1 MHRARI
7 LVVDDTRLVRMFVRQ
22 AFSGLP
28 NVTIH
33 EAEDGGKA
41 QALLLE
47 SEFDLVLCDWDMPQL
62 SGHELLAWIRAHER
76 SAIRQLPFVMVTGNS
91 EKDRVLQAVR
101 TGVNGYIVKPFSA
114 QQLLRQV
121 ENALAK
127 HPGTAKP
134 DDKAQEHTLCARLQF
149 DSRTA
154 PLTLG
159 ELTHERVSGLIP
171 ARGAVPAVL
180 TTVVLD
186 IGLADQHL
194 AVTASV
200 RRIEATDEYD
210 QPEVLR
216 IGLRVAPLTTEQRD
230 ILERLAAVLVPA

>member
-22 AFSGLP
+22 AFAGLP
-28 NVTIH
+28 DVTIH

-62 SGHELLAWIRAHER
+62 SGHELLIWIRAHER
-76 SAIRQLPFVMVTGNS
+76 AAIRQLPFVMVTGSS
-91 EKDRVLQAVR
+91 EKERVLQAAR

-127 HPGTAKP
+127 HPGAARP
-134 DDKAQEHTLCARLQF
+134 DEKAQEHTPSVRLQF
-149 DSRTA
+149 DSRTTS
-154 PLTLG
+154 LILN

-171 ARGAVPAVL
+171 ARGAVPEVL
-180 TTVVLD
+180 ATVILD
-186 IGLADQHL
+186 IGFADQHL
-194 AVTASV
+194 ALAACV
-200 RRIEATDEYD
+200 RRIEATDETD
-210 QPEVLR
+210 QPEALR
-216 IGLRVAPLTTEQRD
+216 IGLRVEPLTAEQRD
-230 ILERLAAVLVPA
+230 VLERLAAVLAPA